1 MLTDLLI
8 NKGYSYNELIDSGLV
23 NKSQYGYIDIYSDRI
38 MFPLHNLEGK
48 VVGYSGRIYDSQSD
62 SKYINTKETKIFK
75 KGEMLYNYHR
85 AKDSIRQKDEVIIV
99 EGFLDVIRLYTVG
112 IKNVVA
118 MMGTAVTT
126 KQAHLIKR
134 LSKNVI
140 LMFDGDG
147 AGEKA
152 TESASKELIA
162 IGVTPKVVRLEEN
175 LDPDEYILKYG
186 QNKIIGKLEN
196 PISITEFKLS
206 YYKKGKNL
214 GVLEEQADY
223 INEVIKSLNEIDDD
237 ILREIT
243 LNKISEES
251 KIDINLLRNKLEP
264 KKAVPTEPKEVKL
277 PKMNKYEKAQMYLL
291 YYMLNSKEVVNLYA
305 KKVRYIPENEYR
317 LLARFIYQFY
327 QENNYVSEAD
337 LISVTNNDILEN
349 VLKKIQKL
357 NLKETYT
364 LEEINDFIDTINE
377 FNIKEEIKKL
387 NEDLKKETDF
397 EKQSE
402 ILGKIA
408 ELNEEIKTSLNSENV
423 S

>member
-1 MLTDLLI
+1 
-8 NKGYSYNELIDSGLV
+8 
-23 NKSQYGYIDIYSDRI
+23 
-38 MFPLHNLEGK
+38 
-48 VVGYSGRIYDSQSD
+48 
-62 SKYINTKETKIFK
+62 
-75 KGEMLYNYHR
+75 
-85 AKDSIRQKDEVIIV
+85 
-99 EGFLDVIRLYTVG
+99 
-112 IKNVVA
+112 
-118 MMGTAVTT
+118 
-126 KQAHLIKR
+126 
-134 LSKNVI
+134 
-140 LMFDGDG
+140 
-147 AGEKA
+147 
-152 TESASKELIA
+152 
-162 IGVTPKVVRLEEN
+162 
-175 LDPDEYILKYG
+175 
-186 QNKIIGKLEN
+186 
-196 PISITEFKLS
+196 
-206 YYKKGKNL
+206 
-214 GVLEEQADY
+214 
-223 INEVIKSLNEIDDD
+223 
-237 ILREIT
+237 
-243 LNKISEES
+243 
-251 KIDINLLRNKLEP
+251 
-264 KKAVPTEPKEVKL
+264 
-277 PKMNKYEKAQMYLL
+277 MNKYEKAQMYLL

>member
-1 MLTDLLI
+1 
-8 NKGYSYNELIDSGLV
+8 
-23 NKSQYGYIDIYSDRI
+23 
-38 MFPLHNLEGK
+38 
-48 VVGYSGRIYDSQSD
+48 
-62 SKYINTKETKIFK
+62 
-75 KGEMLYNYHR
+75 MLYNYHR

-99 EGFLDVIRLYTVG
+99 EGSLDVIRLYTVG

-223 INEVIKSLNEIDDD
+223 INEVIKE
-237 ILREIT
+237 
-243 LNKISEES
+243 
-251 KIDINLLRNKLEP
+251 
-264 KKAVPTEPKEVKL
+264 
-277 PKMNKYEKAQMYLL
+277 
-291 YYMLNSKEVVNLYA
+291 
-305 KKVRYIPENEYR
+305 
-317 LLARFIYQFY
+317 
-327 QENNYVSEAD
+327 
-337 LISVTNNDILEN
+337 
-349 VLKKIQKL
+349 KKI
-357 NLKETYT
+357 
-364 LEEINDFIDTINE
+364 
-377 FNIKEEIKKL
+377 
-387 NEDLKKETDF
+387 
-397 EKQSE
+397 KQ
-402 ILGKIA
+402 
-408 ELNEEIKTSLNSENV
+408 NSFF
-423 S
+423 

>member
-1 MLTDLLI
+1 
-8 NKGYSYNELIDSGLV
+8 
-23 NKSQYGYIDIYSDRI
+23 

-264 KKAVPTEPKEVKL
+264 KK
-277 PKMNKYEKAQMYLL
+277 QFQ
-291 YYMLNSKEVVNLYA
+291 LN
-305 KKVRYIPENEYR
+305 
-317 LLARFIYQFY
+317 Q
-327 QENNYVSEAD
+327 
-337 LISVTNNDILEN
+337 
-349 VLKKIQKL
+349 
-357 NLKETYT
+357 
-364 LEEINDFIDTINE
+364 
-377 FNIKEEIKKL
+377 KKL
-387 NEDLKKETDF
+387 NYQK
-397 EKQSE
+397 
-402 ILGKIA
+402 
-408 ELNEEIKTSLNSENV
+408 
-423 S
+423 

>member
-1 MLTDLLI
+1 
-8 NKGYSYNELIDSGLV
+8 
-23 NKSQYGYIDIYSDRI
+23 
-38 MFPLHNLEGK
+38 
-48 VVGYSGRIYDSQSD
+48 
-62 SKYINTKETKIFK
+62 
-75 KGEMLYNYHR
+75 
-85 AKDSIRQKDEVIIV
+85 
-99 EGFLDVIRLYTVG
+99 
-112 IKNVVA
+112 
-118 MMGTAVTT
+118 
-126 KQAHLIKR
+126 
-134 LSKNVI
+134 
-140 LMFDGDG
+140 
-147 AGEKA
+147 
-152 TESASKELIA
+152 
-162 IGVTPKVVRLEEN
+162 
-175 LDPDEYILKYG
+175 
-186 QNKIIGKLEN
+186 
-196 PISITEFKLS
+196 
-206 YYKKGKNL
+206 
-214 GVLEEQADY
+214 
-223 INEVIKSLNEIDDD
+223 
-237 ILREIT
+237 
-243 LNKISEES
+243 
-251 KIDINLLRNKLEP
+251 
-264 KKAVPTEPKEVKL
+264 
-277 PKMNKYEKAQMYLL
+277 MNKYEKAQMYLL

-317 LLARFIYQFY
+317 LLASFIYQFY